1 MEFTPNYT
9 YIPFGID
16 IDGVDQIESIF
27 GEDLWRRVSKWTDKF
42 NESFREM
49 EGVFG
54 SEKLRAE
61 IDREYVALAMEMQE
75 KLPEGERLTIDM
87 WW

>member
-1 MEFTPNYT
+1 MIFSPNYDS
-9 YIPFGID
+9 IPFGIEVNGAD
-16 IDGVDQIESIF
+16 HIVSIF
-27 GEDLWRRVSKWTDKF
+27 GEDLWRRVSKWNEKF
-42 NESFREM
+42 NCTFREM

-75 KLPEGERLTIDM
+75 KLPEGECLTIDM

>member
-1 MEFTPNYT
+1 MIFSPNYDS
-9 YIPFGID
+9 IPFGIEVNGAD
-16 IDGVDQIESIF
+16 HIVSIF
-27 GEDLWRRVSKWTDKF
+27 GEDLWRRVSKWNDKF

-75 KLPEGERLTIDM
+75 KLPEGEHLTIDM

>member
-1 MEFTPNYT
+1 MIFSPNYDS
-9 YIPFGID
+9 IPFGIEVNGAD
-16 IDGVDQIESIF
+16 HIVSIF
-27 GEDLWRRVSKWTDKF
+27 GEDLWRRVSKWNDKF